1 MRKTF
6 TLLLAVTASVAAY
19 GQAITIDSSDIAIM
33 GRTIIMA
40 TDTSSMITL
49 TPGPAGANQTWNF
62 STAVAGTKDTVTF
75 GSPVGTPYASQFPNA
90 TVHASADS
98 VHIYFVKTATAMF
111 IDGSA
116 ASFIGVADMN
126 PNEQMIAFPSTMGT
140 TFTNTSS
147 YQFTYPTGLSAPAPD
162 STRIVFT
169 KTKTAIV
176 DAWGS
181 VTTPGGTF
189 NSIRVKSIG
198 YTVDSSFAH
207 FPLTGWT
214 FGSESYDTSYTYD
227 WWAKDESYPVV
238 SMDSSS
244 FGTFF
249 SFLLP
254 IVNDIKQVN
263 KLHATIYPNPAK
275 NLLYISTQSAKISMV
290 IYDLKG
296 SVIREQKNLNGST
309 AVNVG
314 DLTAGMYLYSIT
326 DNEGKTARGRFNVSH

>member
-1 MRKTF
+1 MKKTF
-6 TLLLAVTASVAAY
+6 TLLLAVTASVAA
-19 GQAITIDSSDIAIM
+19 QAQSITIDSSDVAIM
-33 GRTIIMA
+33 GKTIIMA
-40 TDTSSMITL
+40 TDTSSVITF
-49 TPGPAGANQTWNF
+49 TPGPSGANQTWNF

-75 GSPVGTPYASQFPNA
+75 GSPAGTPYAAQFPNA

-98 VHIYFVKTATAMF
+98 VHIYFVKTASALF
-111 IDGSA
+111 IDGTA
-116 ASFIGVADMN
+116 AAFIGLGDMN
-126 PNEQMIAFPSTMGT
+126 PNEQMIAFPSTMET

-169 KTKTAIV
+169 KTKTAVV

-198 YTVDSSFAH
+198 YTVDSSFTH
-207 FPLTGWT
+207 FPLTGWM
-214 FGSESYDTSYTYD
+214 FGSENYDTSCTYD
-227 WWAKDESYPVV
+227 WWAKDESYPVM

-244 FGTFF
+244 FGTYV

-254 IVNDIKQVN
+254 VVNDIKQVN
-263 KLHATIYPNPAK
+263 KLHASIYPNPAK
-275 NLLYISTQSAKISMV
+275 NMLHISTQSAKLSVV

-296 SVIREQKNLNGST
+296 SVVREEKNLNGTTVISV
-309 AVNVG
+309 A
-314 DLTAGMYLYSIT
+314 DLTSGMYLYSIT
-326 DNEGKTARGRFNVSH
+326 DNEGKTARGRFNVSK